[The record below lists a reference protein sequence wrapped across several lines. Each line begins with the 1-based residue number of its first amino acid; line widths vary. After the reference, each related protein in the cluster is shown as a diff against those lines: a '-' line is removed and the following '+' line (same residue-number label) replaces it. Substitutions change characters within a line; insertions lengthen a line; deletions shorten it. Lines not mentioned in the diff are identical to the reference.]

1 MDETG
6 ADPFAHLQQ
15 WIEFR
20 PSNTQLLFDCFFSNK
35 IKLHHNLQL
44 DAI

>member
-20 PSNTQLLFDCFFSNK
+20 PSNTQLLFDCSFFQQNK
-35 IKLHHNLQL
+35 DSSQFTT
-44 DAI
+44 